1 MKKILI
7 SIYRFITKPFVTI
20 AINNKTDRMVKF
32 LNKHSY
38 IYFIIAFILTAGI
51 IFLIYFL
58 PYL

>member
-7 SIYRFITKPFVTI
+7 SVYRFVTKPFVSI

-51 IFLIYFL
+51 IFLIYCL